1 MTSSSRTNV
10 KIKFPSPAGMID
22 DGKGKHRFQGKARKQ
37 PGNAWKWEMLTV
49 QSSTGSDPAPYGV
62 TPAAS
67 LCCSSPLSILAFVLP
82 REGCPSPWPLG
93 MSSLPLFLSPRC
105 TLWDCEVFR
114 SFPQKSDLKSR
125 GASSCSRLHRGNS
138 CPALRGFASSVHQRW
153 SCSHRHLLI
162 IFNSHFPQLLAQLLR
177 SPNSMDP

>member
-1 MTSSSRTNV
+1 MFLAEAQEIKKRKKPIAAVTVTKEALWEQQVLASRRQCSCIKAGAMTSSSRTNV

-114 SFPQKSDLKSR
+114 SFPQ
-125 GASSCSRLHRGNS
+125 
-138 CPALRGFASSVHQRW
+138 
-153 SCSHRHLLI
+153 
-162 IFNSHFPQLLAQLLR
+162 
-177 SPNSMDP
+177 